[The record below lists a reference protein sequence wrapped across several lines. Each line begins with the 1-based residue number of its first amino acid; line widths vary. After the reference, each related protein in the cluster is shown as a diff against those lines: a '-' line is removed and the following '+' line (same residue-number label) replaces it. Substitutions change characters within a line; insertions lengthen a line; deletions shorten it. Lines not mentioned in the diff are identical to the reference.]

1 MTPTS
6 ATSMIAVNSLTRRN
20 RTATLTTTFFG
31 PRMAM
36 LGAMTMLAVMLLSC
50 CTTFGEATPLPTMRQ
65 QQYDLDRYL
74 LALAASM
81 PSEKDAS
88 RYSADIIGS
97 GGDLLDD
104 DGWSAT
110 PVKKNYQ
117 HIWRNVQM
125 RMPHYR
131 NNDVQTAE
139 SKRSSVSTANE
150 VLRHRANSLY
160 RLGK

>member
-1 MTPTS
+1 MMTQSTTTS
-6 ATSMIAVNSLTRRN
+6 AADVSALMRRN
-20 RTATLTTTFFG
+20 RAFFG
-31 PRMAM
+31 PRMA
-36 LGAMTMLAVMLLSC
+36 LGVMMVIAMMLLSC
-50 CTTFGEATPLPTMRQ
+50 CTTFAQATPLPTMRQ

-88 RYSADIIGS
+88 RYPSENVGN
-97 GGDLLDD
+97 GGDLLDND
-104 DGWSAT
+104 EWSAV

-139 SKRSSVSTANE
+139 SKRSPSSSVNQE